1 MWGKSR
7 HCSDEIAEE
16 KFRQQILREKDAI
29 GIVILIE
36 SIELKDMYCHTWMEL
51 QEDIRRLHWQYL
63 VKLNLCLFY
72 GNFFSWYI
80 LEKLDVTGDPL
91 LQARK

>member
-36 SIELKDMYCHTWMEL
+36 SIELKDMYCHT
-51 QEDIRRLHWQYL
+51 
-63 VKLNLCLFY
+63 
-72 GNFFSWYI
+72 
-80 LEKLDVTGDPL
+80 
-91 LQARK
+91 